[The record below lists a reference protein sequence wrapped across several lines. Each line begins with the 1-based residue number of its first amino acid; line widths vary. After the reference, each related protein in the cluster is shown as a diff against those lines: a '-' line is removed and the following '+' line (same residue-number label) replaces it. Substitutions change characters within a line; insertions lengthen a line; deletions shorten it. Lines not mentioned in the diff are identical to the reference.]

1 VDQTP
6 ELAFEKINEEEP
18 LIGHKIN
25 INSRYGAVHEASA
38 NHTKDTRKETNGE
51 IIKFSSVRLVNKDG
65 SLNIKRVSVF
75 KTPYLRD
82 YFHTLVNGPWSRVL
96 LVFTISF
103 AFMALIFGVLLFLE
117 RDGLAG
123 NGNKTFGDIYF
134 FSLEIMTTITF
145 GDFIPSSVL
154 SKLIFASETFLYTIF
169 QACIFAIFTTKFAQ
183 AQSSAASIIFS
194 EKAII
199 TQKDNSHFFVF
210 RIANLRKHQ
219 FLDVRMRVF
228 AISETQE
235 DDAVKFIP
243 LKLNFEETIPF
254 LGLPWTVIHKI
265 DSKSPLRGY
274 SKNNFQDVQLVVFM
288 EGIDSS
294 TSNSFQARYSY
305 KNEDIVW
312 DATFVKAVYKQN
324 GTFVVDFKKFHEY
337 ETHAS

>member
-1 VDQTP
+1 MSASPLNITTENIQVDTTASLNTNLQDAIPIIPITPLVSKEQKETNEKESRETKEKESKARNNTPIEKKNTPNQTLESIQLYPLSVDQTP
-6 ELAFEKINEEEP
+6 ELAFEKINEGEP
-18 LIGHKIN
+18 LLGHKIN
-25 INSRYGAVHEASA
+25 SNSRYGAVHEASP

-65 SLNIKRVSVF
+65 SLNIKRISVF

-96 LVFTISF
+96 LVFTLSF

-117 RDGLAG
+117 RDGLTG
-123 NGNKTFGDIYF
+123 DENKTFGDIYF

-145 GDFIPSSVL
+145 GDLAPYSFL

-219 FLDVRMRVF
+219 YL
-228 AISETQE
+228 
-235 DDAVKFIP
+235 FI
-243 LKLNFEETIPF
+243 FE
-254 LGLPWTVIHKI
+254 
-265 DSKSPLRGY
+265 
-274 SKNNFQDVQLVVFM
+274 
-288 EGIDSS
+288 
-294 TSNSFQARYSY
+294 
-305 KNEDIVW
+305 
-312 DATFVKAVYKQN
+312 
-324 GTFVVDFKKFHEY
+324 
-337 ETHAS
+337 